1 MIVAGINDGGWVLA
15 GEYTFL
21 DNAKDAL
28 KELVRH
34 AESREPRYLA
44 IIGCIALITNVA
56 MVSNKYKSYSIYIQ
70 VGGGL

>member
-1 MIVAGINDGGWVLA
+1 MADINDGGWVLA

-21 DNAKDAL
+21 DNAKDAF

-34 AESREPRYLA
+34 AKSGKPRYLA
-44 IIGCIALITNVA
+44 TIGCMALITNVA
-56 MVSNKYKSYSIYIQ
+56 MVSNKYKSYLVYIQ